1 MSSALYLQL
10 FSNRAYQQMIKI
22 VHTILIFFP
31 LLIMSARLRKLFEL
45 LNHMGE
51 NLVMQS
57 PLL

>member
-1 MSSALYLQL
+1 
-10 FSNRAYQQMIKI
+10 MIKI

-45 LNHMGE
+45 LNHMRE